1 MAKLLNRVTKAR
13 ELATAQFLKDLAIHE
28 IAVLV
33 KEVYPEV
40 VSHMLAHRK
49 KGLSDDSQTMIILN
63 DLLSHHTQRKVTE
76 ERRKP
81 GSVTNNLSD
90 HDRSIVDIVMKMT
103 ESKHMADR
111 YDRVVDH
118 VRQLYQMLE
127 TCPLDGSAC
136 SVDER
141 RRAIRGL
148 DQFKSMLP
156 KALDRAENM
165 YSRSQMHYEP
175 KIATFQGGG
184 AKGMGYAGVYE
195 MMVKSG
201 IFKNIKYLAG
211 TSAGALIALPMAL
224 GFDTKEVDDLVRNGR
239 FAHFFAEST
248 TFFKAL
254 STPSLMWSRFRGKV
268 KPEERPYLEGFN
280 LNEFAGEFMVPL
292 LSERL
297 GIKSKDLLDMTDEAL
312 ERVLKIQEPVVSAAF
327 EDAKAAFKEKL
338 ARSNRR
344 AESDLLQFHAMPGRT
359 MGLQAAVTSVRARRS
374 DKHPQHDL
382 IESYLA
388 DLIEISVTRYV
399 EANPKSPMAQK
410 LDTAEKRRNLDFEEL
425 RQLAEETNFSH
436 FKELGVAITESH
448 MWSVSW
454 FPRALKNTMSLV
466 RKAVGKE
473 SKDDGFGTLDV
484 RTSFQPHFA
493 RSGGGEYINMPI
505 KTAVRASMN
514 LPMVFKTMRYENKK
528 YIDGGLNNNYAHRM
542 FLDKLGTDVEA
553 AERQSIG
560 FMFSTVE
567 TDMEMMAIDEMAR
580 IAKRDIE
587 IELDKY
593 PDTWKHKLKDMGYEA
608 MDFFK
613 LLGFNLK
620 ELKFGKAAGQVASVF
635 TAPLKKAGGAMVNWV
650 MDRNNKALPSETIL
664 DNTGILNS
672 GSVKTE
678 DFHLSSIDKSILIN
692 AGKKS
697 TLSLISDQS
706 DRHLRF
712 SKDRLISLI
721 NIENQLLKKEKA
733 EYRVTLPH
741 SAMNDPYRLAK
752 ALKEVYSNNLELT
765 DVLTGKLPDIVR
777 TKFTDNLP
785 DDILSEDPKFKDYSP
800 ESMIG

>member
-28 IAVLV
+28 VAVLV
-33 KEVYPEV
+33 KEVYPDV
-40 VSHMLAHRK
+40 VSHMLAYRK
-49 KGLSDDSQTMIILN
+49 SGFSDDEQTMMILN
-63 DLLSHHTQRKVTE
+63 DLLSFNTQRQVTE
-76 ERRKP
+76 ERANP
-81 GSVTNNLSD
+81 GSVTSRMNP
-90 HDRSIVDIVMKMT
+90 REQSIINIVMKMT
-103 ESKHMADR
+103 HNDPMSDR

-118 VRQLYQMLE
+118 VRQLFQMLE
-127 TCPLDGSAC
+127 TCPLDGSDC

-141 RRAIRGL
+141 RRAMRGL
-148 DQFKSMLP
+148 EQFKSMLP

-165 YSRSQMHYEP
+165 YSRSQLHYEP

-184 AKGMGYAGVYE
+184 AKGMGYAGVYD

-201 IFKNIKYLAG
+201 IFSNIKYLAG

-224 GFDTKEVDDLVRNGR
+224 GFDTKEVDDIVRNGR

-254 STPSLMWSRFRGKV
+254 STPSLMWSRIRGKV

-297 GIKSKDLLDMTDEAL
+297 GITSKDLLGMSDEAL
-312 ERVLKIQEPVVSAAF
+312 ELVLKAREPEVNHAF
-327 EDAKAAFKEKL
+327 EDASLAFKDKL

-344 AESDLLQFHAMPGRT
+344 AEMGLLQFEPMPGRST
-359 MGLQAAVTSVRARRS
+359 GLQAAVTSVRARRS
-374 DKHPQHDL
+374 GNHPQHDL

-399 EANPKSPMAQK
+399 EGNPKSPMAAK
-410 LDTAEKRRNLDFEEL
+410 LNTPEKRRNLDFEEL

-454 FPRALKNTMSLV
+454 FPRAMKNTMSLV

-484 RTSFQPHFA
+484 RTNFQPHFA

-514 LPMVFKTMRYENKK
+514 LPMVFNTMRHDNKK
-528 YIDGGLNNNYAHRM
+528 YIDGGLLNNYAHRM
-542 FLDKLGTDVEA
+542 FLDKLGTDVAA

-593 PDTWKHKLKDMGYEA
+593 PDTWKHRLKDMGGEA
-608 MDFFK
+608 LDFFK
-613 LLGFNLK
+613 VLGMNLK
-620 ELKFGKAAGQVASVF
+620 ELNVGNVLGQVGFLVKSPF
-635 TAPLKKAGGAMVNWV
+635 KKASGLLVDYV
-650 MDRNNKALPSETIL
+650 MDRNNAALPSETIL

-678 DFHLSSIDKSILIN
+678 DFHLSPIDKSILIN
-692 AGKKS
+692 AGKKA

-721 NIENQLLKKEKA
+721 NIENELLKREKTG
-733 EYRVTLPH
+733 YRITLPH
-741 SAMNDPYRLAK
+741 ASLNDPYRLAK
-752 ALKEVYSNNLELT
+752 ALKEAYANDLALT
-765 DVLTGKLPDIVR
+765 EVLTGTMPDIVR
-777 TKFTDNLP
+777 TKFTDSLP
-785 DDILSEDPKFKDYSP
+785 DDILSEDPKFKHYS
-800 ESMIG
+800 SDVMMG